1 MEEYRELKTSCPA
14 LLSNVLEDV
23 ITKQLLHVQR
33 SPSPSSG
40 ITATKTTMPTQTSA
54 SVYRPSEVWRGRHQF
69 TVLGHSDVRKTHGN
83 GEFIRS
89 GAFKVGGYEWQILC
103 YPSGYDDEHNGHET
117 VLLQLQLASSG
128 GKFSWTSGAT
138 YEGDFTRFLRV
149 LLDSGQCADVTLAVE
164 RSCPFDAHRLVLA
177 MRSPVFRAKFSWDSR
192 DSSLEWFRVHD
203 VSAPVFR
210 AMLHFIY
217 TDELPP
223 ADEEDGS
230 KEAAAASM
238 SMAQDL
244 LVATDLYGQDR
255 LRLMCER
262 MLWERVRTDGIG
274 SAISTLSLVNGR
286 DNCREL

>member
-1 MEEYRELKTSCPA
+1 MEVTGVLAGNAELY
-14 LLSNVLEDV
+14 
-23 ITKQLLHVQR
+23 
-33 SPSPSSG
+33 G
-40 ITATKTTMPTQTSA
+40 
-54 SVYRPSEVWRGRHQF
+54 
-69 TVLGHSDVRKTHGN
+69 
-83 GEFIRS
+83 
-89 GAFKVGGYEWQILC
+89 GAQWAG
-103 YPSGYDDEHNGHET
+103 
-117 VLLQLQLASSG
+117 LASSG